1 MFNNPLESFHN
12 TVAEAKAEREQ
23 LDRLLTV
30 SSPRELLLLV
40 LVIVLLVALT
50 TWLVFGVLD
59 RTVAANATVLEHS
72 TTADN
77 TKQVLRMDAWLS
89 TELDLEVK
97 TGMPVMIKPASV
109 QGKSE
114 TIKGMLRSILSL
126 DGSKDLMTAGHT
138 PLVAKRIEITVDPEV
153 EFSSD
158 IGDECVVIIHLG
170 RQSPI
175 ELIGTILL

>member
-40 LVIVLLVALT
+40 FVIVLLVALT
-50 TWLVFGVLD
+50 VWLMFGVLN
-59 RTVAANATVLEHS
+59 RTVAANATVFEHS

-109 QGKSE
+109 QGKSQP
-114 TIKGMLRSILSL
+114 INGVLRSILSL
-126 DGSKDLMTAGHT
+126 DASKTLMTASHT
-138 PLVAKRIEITVDPEV
+138 PLVAKRIEITVDSEIDM
-153 EFSSD
+153 SSK
-158 IGDECVVIIHLG
+158 IGDECVVVIDLG
-170 RQSPI
+170 RQSPL

>member
-50 TWLVFGVLD
+50 LWLVFGVLD
-59 RTVAANATVLEHS
+59 RTVAADATVYEHS

-97 TGMPVMIKPASV
+97 IGMFVMIKPASV

-114 TIKGMLRSILSL
+114 PIEGMLRSILSL
-126 DGSKDLMTAGHT
+126 DGSKELMTGSHT
-138 PLVAKRIEITVDPEV
+138 PLVAKRFEITVDPDV
-153 EFSSD
+153 DISSAK
-158 IGDECVVIIHLG
+158 GDECVVIIHLG
-170 RQSPI
+170 QQSPF